1 MNRYQTL
8 LCALDL
14 GDDCRSLIE
23 TAMAF
28 EPATLRL
35 LHVCEHPITGFG
47 ESTGNNLRVTEA
59 QIRQQ
64 AFPQLSSLAA
74 EFDID
79 TQQLDIQ
86 FGDPVEIIHS
96 TARKHQCDLIIIGS
110 ECKGGLR
117 RLLGSTSSG
126 VIHGA
131 PCDILTVNIEQQSKA

>member
-1 MNRYQTL
+1 MNRYQTI

-14 GDDCRSLIE
+14 GDGCRSLIE
-23 TAMAF
+23 TALAF
-28 EPATLRL
+28 DPATLRL

-64 AFPQLSSLAA
+64 AYPQLSSLAA
-74 EFDID
+74 EFGI
-79 TQQLDIQ
+79 TALQLDLL

-96 TARKHQCDLIIIGS
+96 TAKAHQCDLIIIGS
-110 ECKGGLR
+110 ECKRGLR
-117 RLLGSTSSG
+117 RLLGSTSSE

-131 PCDILTVNIEQQSKA
+131 PCDILTVNIEE